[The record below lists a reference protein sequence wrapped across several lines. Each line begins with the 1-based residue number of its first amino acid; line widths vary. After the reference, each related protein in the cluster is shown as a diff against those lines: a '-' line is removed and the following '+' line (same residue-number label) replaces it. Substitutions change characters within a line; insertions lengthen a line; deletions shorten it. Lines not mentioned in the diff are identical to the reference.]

1 MERKNK
7 KIGFTLIELLVVVAI
22 IAILAAMLLPAL
34 SKARERARQ
43 ALCMSNLKQL
53 GLALF
58 MYAEDNDGWI
68 MPADS
73 YVGIREWTRKLC
85 GSIGGGGPYG
95 SYTWLPSYV
104 KNWSLFICPSFPPY
118 KSVKGPYEWESLYL
132 TYAMAG
138 EYDYTVA
145 KNTKRVYRPED
156 SELLVDSINVNP
168 PAWVQTDL
176 GIKGPVQYYFVRK
189 FRGAGEQWKI
199 HFRHN
204 GRANMLFFDGHVESV
219 DENRKI
225 TAYWDKGIVGRYYIY
240 VYPPDG
246 LAPIK
251 VLYQNYIKGR

>member
-7 KIGFTLIELLVVVAI
+7 KNGFTLIELLVVVAI

-34 SKARERARQ
+34 SQARERARQ
-43 ALCMSNLKQL
+43 AICISNLKQL

-58 MYAEDNDGWI
+58 MYADDYDGWI
-68 MPADS
+68 MPPQSA
-73 YVGIREWTRKLC
+73 GTEGEWTRKLC
-85 GSIGGGGPYG
+85 GSSGGRGA
-95 SYTWLPSYV
+95 YV
-104 KNWSLFICPSFPPY
+104 NNWSLFVCPSFPPY
-118 KSVKGPYEWESLYL
+118 KGQKGAYEWYSLYL

-145 KNTKRVYRPED
+145 KNTKRVYRPQD
-156 SELLVDSINVNP
+156 SELLVDSISVSP
-168 PAWVQTDL
+168 PSWVQTTL
-176 GIKGPVQYYFVRK
+176 GISGPVQYFYVRK
-189 FRGAGEQWKI
+189 FRGAAENQKI

-219 DENRKI
+219 DENRRI
-225 TAYWDKGIVGRYYIY
+225 TAYWDQGSIGSYYRY

-251 VLYQNYIKGR
+251 VLYQNYIIGR